1 MAEDKHIVFS
11 YGRMNPPT
19 AGHSKV
25 VDKVKSHADKIG
37 ANHAVI
43 VSHSQK
49 PKTDPLHHEH
59 KKEYLRHIH
68 PDVNF
73 EHSTKDHPH
82 FLAQL
87 KKFHQEGHTHAT
99 MVVGSDRV
107 KQFKA
112 LAHKYNGKEYNYK
125 KIHILSA
132 GQRDPDAEGVAGISG
147 TKMRNHASGNDF
159 KSFKAGLHPNHSDE
173 HAKKLFKATRQGMN
187 LQKEETGMKD
197 FATFL
202 AEEEMKPHKMYK
214 GDKVVVAKNKA
225 DHDKL
230 NKQGYTHDNPKTKK
244 IEEASA
250 DEVLKKRYASYSPD
264 DNPQATRKLK
274 SSEHDQPKGARVYKM
289 HPGAKLTDRGYS
301 KKGKMAALKKQHARR
316 PKQYGIT
323 EDMEGMSQKSG
334 DKRAT
339 DKGAGMTAQGVAKY
353 NRRTGGNLKTAV
365 TTPPS
370 KLKKGSKAAGR
381 RKSFCARS
389 RGWTGERGK
398 AARRRW
404 NC

>member
-25 VDKVKSHADKIG
+25 VDKVKSHADAIG

-43 VSHSQK
+43 VSHSQNK
-49 PKTDPLHHEH
+49 KDNPLHHEH
-59 KKEYLRHIH
+59 KKEFLKHVH

-73 EHSTKDHPH
+73 EHSTKEHPH

-132 GQRDPDAEGVAGISG
+132 GQRDPDAEGVSGISG
-147 TKMRNHASGNDF
+147 TKMRNHASGNDY

-187 LQKEETGMKD
+187 LQKEERGMKD

-202 AEEEMKPHKMYK
+202 
-214 GDKVVVAKNKA
+214 
-225 DHDKL
+225 
-230 NKQGYTHDNPKTKK
+230 
-244 IEEASA
+244 
-250 DEVLKKRYASYSPD
+250 
-264 DNPQATRKLK
+264 
-274 SSEHDQPKGARVYKM
+274 
-289 HPGAKLTDRGYS
+289 
-301 KKGKMAALKKQHARR
+301 
-316 PKQYGIT
+316 T

-334 DKRAT
+334 DKRST
-339 DKGAGMTAQGVAKY
+339 DSGAGMTAQGVAKY

-370 KLKKGSKAAGR
+370 KLKAGSKAAGR

-389 RGWTGERGK
+389 KGWTGERGK

>member
-37 ANHAVI
+37 ANHAVV
-43 VSHSQK
+43 VSHSQNN
-49 PKTDPLHHEH
+49 KTDPLHHEH

-87 KKFHQEGHTHAT
+87 KKFNQEGHSHAT

-147 TKMRNHASGNDF
+147 TKMRNHASGNDY
-159 KSFKAGLHPNHSDE
+159 KSFKAGLHANHSDE

-187 LQKEETGMKD
+187 LQKEEVGMKD
-197 FATFL
+197 FKTFL
-202 AEEEMKPHKMYK
+202 AEDMSGMTIGGGHKR
-214 GDKVVVAKNKA
+214 
-225 DHDKL
+225 
-230 NKQGYTHDNPKTKK
+230 
-244 IEEASA
+244 S
-250 DEVLKKRYASYSPD
+250 
-264 DNPQATRKLK
+264 
-274 SSEHDQPKGARVYKM
+274 
-289 HPGAKLTDRGYS
+289 
-301 KKGKMAALKKQHARR
+301 
-316 PKQYGIT
+316 T
-323 EDMEGMSQKSG
+323 ES
-334 DKRAT
+334 
-339 DKGAGMTAQGVAKY
+339 GAGLTAKGVAKY
-353 NRRTGGNLKTAV
+353 RRQNPGSKLKTAV

-370 KLKKGSKAAGR
+370 KLKKGSKAAKR

>member
-25 VDKVKSHADKIG
+25 VDKVKSHADAIG

-43 VSHSQK
+43 VSHSQNN
-49 PKTDPLHHEH
+49 KTDPLHHEH
-59 KKEYLRHIH
+59 KKEYLKHVH

-73 EHSTKDHPH
+73 EHSTKEHPH

-87 KKFHQEGHTHAT
+87 KKFNQEGHSHAT

-125 KIHILSA
+125 KINILSA
-132 GQRDPDAEGVAGISG
+132 GHRDPDAEGVAGISG
-147 TKMRNHASGNDF
+147 TKMRNHASGNDYN
-159 KSFKAGLHPNHSDE
+159 SFKAGLHPNHSDE

-187 LQKEETGMKD
+187 LQKEEVGMKD
-197 FATFL
+197 FKTFL
-202 AEEEMKPHKMYK
+202 AEDMSGMTIKGGHKR
-214 GDKVVVAKNKA
+214 
-225 DHDKL
+225 
-230 NKQGYTHDNPKTKK
+230 
-244 IEEASA
+244 S
-250 DEVLKKRYASYSPD
+250 
-264 DNPQATRKLK
+264 
-274 SSEHDQPKGARVYKM
+274 
-289 HPGAKLTDRGYS
+289 
-301 KKGKMAALKKQHARR
+301 
-316 PKQYGIT
+316 T
-323 EDMEGMSQKSG
+323 ES
-334 DKRAT
+334 
-339 DKGAGMTAQGVAKY
+339 GAGLTAKGVAKY
-353 NRRTGGNLKTAV
+353 RRQNPGSKLKTAV

-370 KLKKGSKAAGR
+370 KLKPGSKAAKR

>member
-73 EHSTKDHPH
+73 EHSTKEHPH

-112 LAHKYNGKEYNYK
+112 LANKYNGKEYNYK

-147 TKMRNHASGNDF
+147 TKMRAHASGNDF
-159 KSFKAGLHPNHSDE
+159 NSFKAGLHPNHSDE
-173 HAKKLFKATRQGMN
+173 HAKKLYKATRQGMN
-187 LQKEETGMKD
+187 LQKEEVGMID
-197 FATFL
+197 FQTFL
-202 AEEEMKPHKMYK
+202 K
-214 GDKVVVAKNKA
+214 
-225 DHDKL
+225 
-230 NKQGYTHDNPKTKK
+230 
-244 IEEASA
+244 
-250 DEVLKKRYASYSPD
+250 
-264 DNPQATRKLK
+264 
-274 SSEHDQPKGARVYKM
+274 
-289 HPGAKLTDRGYS
+289 
-301 KKGKMAALKKQHARR
+301 
-316 PKQYGIT
+316 

-334 DKRAT
+334 DKRST
-339 DKGAGMTAQGVAKY
+339 ESGAGMTAQGVAKY

-370 KLKKGSKAAGR
+370 KLKKGSKAANR

>member
-37 ANHAVI
+37 ANHAVV
-43 VSHSQK
+43 VSHSQNN
-49 PKTDPLHHEH
+49 KTDPLHHEH
-59 KKEYLRHIH
+59 KKEYLRHVH

-87 KKFHQEGHTHAT
+87 KKFNQEGHTHAT

-147 TKMRNHASGNDF
+147 TKMRAHASGNDF

-173 HAKKLFKATRQGMN
+173 HAKKLYKATRQGMN
-187 LQKEETGMKD
+187 LQKEEVGMID
-197 FATFL
+197 FQKFL
-202 AEEEMKPHKMYK
+202 
-214 GDKVVVAKNKA
+214 
-225 DHDKL
+225 L
-230 NKQGYTHDNPKTKK
+230 Q
-244 IEEASA
+244 
-250 DEVLKKRYASYSPD
+250 
-264 DNPQATRKLK
+264 
-274 SSEHDQPKGARVYKM
+274 
-289 HPGAKLTDRGYS
+289 
-301 KKGKMAALKKQHARR
+301 
-316 PKQYGIT
+316 
-323 EDMEGMSQKSG
+323 EDMKGMSQKSG
-334 DKRAT
+334 DKRST
-339 DKGAGMTAQGVAKY
+339 ESGAGMTAQGVAKY

-370 KLKKGSKAAGR
+370 KLKKGSKAAKR

>member
-37 ANHAVI
+37 ANHSVI
-43 VSHSQK
+43 VSHSQNN
-49 PKTDPLHHEH
+49 KTDPLHHEH
-59 KKEYLRHIH
+59 KKEYLKHIH

-73 EHSTKDHPH
+73 EHSTKEHPH

-112 LAHKYNGKEYNYK
+112 LANKYNGKEYNYK

-147 TKMRNHASGNDF
+147 TKMRAHASGNDF
-159 KSFKAGLHPNHSDE
+159 KSFKSGLHPNHSDE
-173 HAKKLFKATRQGMN
+173 HAKKLYKATRQGMN
-187 LQKEETGMKD
+187 LQKEERGMID
-197 FATFL
+197 FRTFL
-202 AEEEMKPHKMYK
+202 K
-214 GDKVVVAKNKA
+214 
-225 DHDKL
+225 
-230 NKQGYTHDNPKTKK
+230 
-244 IEEASA
+244 
-250 DEVLKKRYASYSPD
+250 
-264 DNPQATRKLK
+264 
-274 SSEHDQPKGARVYKM
+274 
-289 HPGAKLTDRGYS
+289 
-301 KKGKMAALKKQHARR
+301 
-316 PKQYGIT
+316 

-334 DKRAT
+334 DKRST
-339 DKGAGMTAQGVAKY
+339 ESGAGMTAQGVAKY

-370 KLKKGSKAAGR
+370 KLKKGSKAANR

>member
-25 VDKVKSHADKIG
+25 VDKVKSHADSIG

-43 VSHSQK
+43 VSHSQNN
-49 PKTDPLHHEH
+49 KTDPLHHEH
-59 KKEYLRHIH
+59 KKEYLKHVH

-73 EHSTKDHPH
+73 EHSTKEHPH

-112 LAHKYNGKEYNYK
+112 LANKYNGPKGDYNYK

-147 TKMRNHASGNDF
+147 TKMRNHASGNDY
-159 KSFKAGLHPNHSDE
+159 KSFKAGLHANHSDE

-202 AEEEMKPHKMYK
+202 K
-214 GDKVVVAKNKA
+214 
-225 DHDKL
+225 
-230 NKQGYTHDNPKTKK
+230 
-244 IEEASA
+244 
-250 DEVLKKRYASYSPD
+250 
-264 DNPQATRKLK
+264 
-274 SSEHDQPKGARVYKM
+274 
-289 HPGAKLTDRGYS
+289 
-301 KKGKMAALKKQHARR
+301 
-316 PKQYGIT
+316 

-334 DKRAT
+334 DKRST
-339 DKGAGMTAQGVAKY
+339 DSGAGMTAQGVAKY

-389 RGWTGERGK
+389 KGWTGERGK

>member
-25 VDKVKSHADKIG
+25 VDKVKSHADSIG

-43 VSHSQK
+43 VSHSQNN
-49 PKTDPLHHEH
+49 KTDPLHHEH
-59 KKEYLRHIH
+59 KKEYLRHVH

-73 EHSTKDHPH
+73 EHSTKEHPH

-112 LAHKYNGKEYNYK
+112 LANKYNGPKGDYNYK

-147 TKMRNHASGNDF
+147 TKMRAHASGNDY

-173 HAKKLFKATRQGMN
+173 HAKKLYKATRQGMN
-187 LQKEETGMKD
+187 LQKEERGMLD
-197 FATFL
+197 FQTFL
-202 AEEEMKPHKMYK
+202 K
-214 GDKVVVAKNKA
+214 
-225 DHDKL
+225 
-230 NKQGYTHDNPKTKK
+230 
-244 IEEASA
+244 
-250 DEVLKKRYASYSPD
+250 
-264 DNPQATRKLK
+264 
-274 SSEHDQPKGARVYKM
+274 
-289 HPGAKLTDRGYS
+289 
-301 KKGKMAALKKQHARR
+301 
-316 PKQYGIT
+316 

-334 DKRAT
+334 DKRST
-339 DKGAGMTAQGVAKY
+339 ESGAGMTAKGVAKY

-370 KLKKGSKAAGR
+370 KLKKGSKAANR

>member
-25 VDKVKSHADKIG
+25 VDKVKSHADKLG

-43 VSHSQK
+43 VSHSQNN
-49 PKTDPLHHEH
+49 KTDPLHHEH
-59 KKEYLRHIH
+59 KKEYLKHIH

-112 LAHKYNGKEYNYK
+112 LANKYNGPKGDYNYK

-147 TKMRNHASGNDF
+147 TKMRAHASGNDF
-159 KSFKAGLHPNHSDE
+159 KSFKSGLHPNHSDE
-173 HAKKLFKATRQGMN
+173 HAKKLYKATRQGMN
-187 LQKEETGMKD
+187 LQKEEVGMLD
-197 FATFL
+197 FQKFL
-202 AEEEMKPHKMYK
+202 
-214 GDKVVVAKNKA
+214 
-225 DHDKL
+225 
-230 NKQGYTHDNPKTKK
+230 
-244 IEEASA
+244 
-250 DEVLKKRYASYSPD
+250 LK
-264 DNPQATRKLK
+264 
-274 SSEHDQPKGARVYKM
+274 
-289 HPGAKLTDRGYS
+289 
-301 KKGKMAALKKQHARR
+301 
-316 PKQYGIT
+316 

-334 DKRAT
+334 DKRST
-339 DKGAGMTAQGVAKY
+339 ESGAGMTAQGVAKY

-370 KLKKGSKAAGR
+370 KLKKGSKAANR

>member
-25 VDKVKSHADKIG
+25 VDKVHSHAQKIG

-43 VSHSQK
+43 VSHSQNN
-49 PKTDPLHHEH
+49 KTDPLHHEH
-59 KKEYLRHIH
+59 KKEYLKHIH
-68 PDVNF
+68 PEVNF
-73 EHSTKDHPH
+73 EHSTKEHPH

-112 LAHKYNGKEYNYK
+112 LANKYNGPKGDYNYK

-147 TKMRNHASGNDF
+147 TKMRAHASGNDF
-159 KSFKAGLHPNHSDE
+159 KSFKSGLHPNHSDD
-173 HAKKLFKATRQGMN
+173 HAKKLYKATRQGMN
-187 LQKEETGMKD
+187 LQKEEVGMLD
-197 FATFL
+197 FHKFL
-202 AEEEMKPHKMYK
+202 
-214 GDKVVVAKNKA
+214 
-225 DHDKL
+225 
-230 NKQGYTHDNPKTKK
+230 
-244 IEEASA
+244 
-250 DEVLKKRYASYSPD
+250 LK
-264 DNPQATRKLK
+264 
-274 SSEHDQPKGARVYKM
+274 
-289 HPGAKLTDRGYS
+289 
-301 KKGKMAALKKQHARR
+301 
-316 PKQYGIT
+316 

-334 DKRAT
+334 DKRST
-339 DKGAGMTAQGVAKY
+339 DSGAGMTAQGVAKY

-389 RGWTGERGK
+389 KGWTGERGK

>member
-25 VDKVKSHADKIG
+25 VDKVHSHAQKIG

-43 VSHSQK
+43 VSHSQNN
-49 PKTDPLHHEH
+49 KTDPLHHEH

-68 PDVNF
+68 PEVNF
-73 EHSTKDHPH
+73 EHSTKEHPH

-112 LAHKYNGKEYNYK
+112 LANKYNGKEYNYK
-125 KIHILSA
+125 KINILSA
-132 GQRDPDAEGVAGISG
+132 GHRDPDAEGVAGISG
-147 TKMRNHASGNDF
+147 TKMRNHASGNDYN
-159 KSFKAGLHPNHSDE
+159 SFKAGLHPNHSDE

-187 LQKEETGMKD
+187 LQKEEVGMKD
-197 FATFL
+197 FKTFL
-202 AEEEMKPHKMYK
+202 AEDMSGMTIKGGHKR
-214 GDKVVVAKNKA
+214 
-225 DHDKL
+225 
-230 NKQGYTHDNPKTKK
+230 
-244 IEEASA
+244 S
-250 DEVLKKRYASYSPD
+250 
-264 DNPQATRKLK
+264 
-274 SSEHDQPKGARVYKM
+274 
-289 HPGAKLTDRGYS
+289 
-301 KKGKMAALKKQHARR
+301 
-316 PKQYGIT
+316 T
-323 EDMEGMSQKSG
+323 ES
-334 DKRAT
+334 
-339 DKGAGMTAQGVAKY
+339 GAGLTAKGVAKY
-353 NRRTGGNLKTAV
+353 RRQNPGSKLKTAV

-370 KLKKGSKAAGR
+370 KLKPGSKAANR

>member
-1 MAEDKHIVFS
+1 MADEQEKHIVFS

-25 VDKVKSHADKIG
+25 VDKVKSHAEKIG

-43 VSHSQK
+43 VCHSQNSK
-49 PKTDPLHHEH
+49 PDPLHHEH

-73 EHSTKDHPH
+73 EHSTKEHPH

-87 KKFHQEGHTHAT
+87 KKFNQEGHSHAT

-107 KQFKA
+107 KQFKS

-125 KIHILSA
+125 KINILSA
-132 GQRDPDAEGVAGISG
+132 GHRDPDAEGVAGISG
-147 TKMRNHASGNDF
+147 TKMRNHASGNDY
-159 KSFKAGLHPNHSDE
+159 KSFKAGLHANHSDE
-173 HAKKLFKATRQGMN
+173 HARKLFKATRQGMN
-187 LQKEETGMKD
+187 LQKEEVGMKD
-197 FATFL
+197 FKTFL
-202 AEEEMKPHKMYK
+202 AEDMSGMTVGGGHKRS
-214 GDKVVVAKNKA
+214 V
-225 DHDKL
+225 
-230 NKQGYTHDNPKTKK
+230 KQGDGLTKK
-244 IEEASA
+244 
-250 DEVLKKRYASYSPD
+250 
-264 DNPQATRKLK
+264 
-274 SSEHDQPKGARVYKM
+274 
-289 HPGAKLTDRGYS
+289 
-301 KKGKMAALKKQHARR
+301 
-316 PKQYGIT
+316 
-323 EDMEGMSQKSG
+323 
-334 DKRAT
+334 
-339 DKGAGMTAQGVAKY
+339 GVAKY
-353 NRRTGGNLKTAV
+353 RRQNPGSKLQTAV

-370 KLKKGSKAAGR
+370 KLKPGSKAANR

>member
-1 MAEDKHIVFS
+1 MNVALALVAKMAEDKHIVFS

-37 ANHAVI
+37 ANHSVV
-43 VSHSQK
+43 VSHSQNN
-49 PKTDPLHHEH
+49 KTDPLHHEH
-59 KKEYLRHIH
+59 KKEYLKHIH

-87 KKFHQEGHTHAT
+87 KKFNQEGHTHAT

-147 TKMRNHASGNDF
+147 TKMRAHASGNDY
-159 KSFKAGLHPNHSDE
+159 KSFKSGLHPNHSDE
-173 HAKKLFKATRQGMN
+173 HAKKLYKATRQGMN
-187 LQKEETGMKD
+187 LQKEERGMLD
-197 FATFL
+197 FQTFL
-202 AEEEMKPHKMYK
+202 K
-214 GDKVVVAKNKA
+214 
-225 DHDKL
+225 
-230 NKQGYTHDNPKTKK
+230 
-244 IEEASA
+244 
-250 DEVLKKRYASYSPD
+250 
-264 DNPQATRKLK
+264 
-274 SSEHDQPKGARVYKM
+274 
-289 HPGAKLTDRGYS
+289 
-301 KKGKMAALKKQHARR
+301 
-316 PKQYGIT
+316 

>member
-37 ANHAVI
+37 ANHGVV
-43 VSHSQK
+43 VSHSQNN
-49 PKTDPLHHEH
+49 KTDPLHHEH

-87 KKFHQEGHTHAT
+87 KKFNHEGHTHAT

-107 KQFKA
+107 KQFKS

-125 KIHILSA
+125 KIHVLSA

-147 TKMRNHASGNDF
+147 TKMRAHASGNDF
-159 KSFKAGLHPNHSDE
+159 NSFKAGLHPNHSDE
-173 HAKKLFKATRQGMN
+173 HAKKLYKATRQGMN
-187 LQKEETGMKD
+187 LQKEEVGMLD
-197 FATFL
+197 FQKFL
-202 AEEEMKPHKMYK
+202 
-214 GDKVVVAKNKA
+214 
-225 DHDKL
+225 
-230 NKQGYTHDNPKTKK
+230 
-244 IEEASA
+244 
-250 DEVLKKRYASYSPD
+250 LK
-264 DNPQATRKLK
+264 
-274 SSEHDQPKGARVYKM
+274 
-289 HPGAKLTDRGYS
+289 
-301 KKGKMAALKKQHARR
+301 
-316 PKQYGIT
+316 

-334 DKRAT
+334 DKRST
-339 DKGAGMTAQGVAKY
+339 ESGAGMTAQGVAKY

-370 KLKKGSKAAGR
+370 KLKKGSKAANR

>member
-25 VDKVKSHADKIG
+25 VDKVHSHAQKIG

-43 VSHSQK
+43 VSHSQNN
-49 PKTDPLHHEH
+49 KTDPLHHEH

-68 PDVNF
+68 PEVNF
-73 EHSTKDHPH
+73 EHSTKEHPH

-112 LAHKYNGKEYNYK
+112 LANKYNGKEYNYK

-147 TKMRNHASGNDF
+147 TKMRAHASGNDF
-159 KSFKAGLHPNHSDE
+159 NSFKAGLHPNHSDE
-173 HAKKLFKATRQGMN
+173 HAKKLYKATRQGMN
-187 LQKEETGMKD
+187 LQKEEVGMLD
-197 FATFL
+197 FQTFL
-202 AEEEMKPHKMYK
+202 K
-214 GDKVVVAKNKA
+214 
-225 DHDKL
+225 
-230 NKQGYTHDNPKTKK
+230 
-244 IEEASA
+244 
-250 DEVLKKRYASYSPD
+250 
-264 DNPQATRKLK
+264 
-274 SSEHDQPKGARVYKM
+274 
-289 HPGAKLTDRGYS
+289 
-301 KKGKMAALKKQHARR
+301 
-316 PKQYGIT
+316 

-334 DKRAT
+334 DKRST
-339 DKGAGMTAQGVAKY
+339 ESGAGMTAQGVAKY

-370 KLKKGSKAAGR
+370 KLKKGSKAANR

-389 RGWTGERGK
+389 KGWTGERGK

>member
-25 VDKVKSHADKIG
+25 VDKVKSHAEKIG

-43 VSHSQK
+43 VSHSQNN
-49 PKTDPLHHEH
+49 KTDPLHHEH

-73 EHSTKDHPH
+73 EHSTKEHPH

-112 LAHKYNGKEYNYK
+112 LANKYNGPKGDYNYK

-147 TKMRNHASGNDF
+147 TKMRNHASGNDY
-159 KSFKAGLHPNHSDE
+159 KSFKAGLHANHSDE

-202 AEEEMKPHKMYK
+202 AEGKKKGLDGKACWDGYK
-214 GDKVVVAKNKA
+214 
-225 DHDKL
+225 L
-230 NKQGYTHDNPKTKK
+230 QGTKK
-244 IEEASA
+244 KGNKT
-250 DEVLKKRYASYSPD
+250 V
-264 DNPQATRKLK
+264 DNCVPVK
-274 SSEHDQPKGARVYKM
+274 
-289 HPGAKLTDRGYS
+289 
-301 KKGKMAALKKQHARR
+301 
-316 PKQYGIT
+316 

-334 DKRAT
+334 DKRST
-339 DKGAGMTAQGVAKY
+339 ESGAGMTAQGVAKY

-389 RGWTGERGK
+389 KGWTGERGK

>member
-1 MAEDKHIVFS
+1 MEEKDKHIVFS

-59 KKEYLRHIH
+59 KKEYLRHVH

-73 EHSTKDHPH
+73 EHSTKEHPH

-112 LAHKYNGKEYNYK
+112 LANKYNGKEYNYK

-147 TKMRNHASGNDF
+147 TKMRNHASGNDY

-187 LQKEETGMKD
+187 LQKEERGMKD

-202 AEEEMKPHKMYK
+202 
-214 GDKVVVAKNKA
+214 
-225 DHDKL
+225 
-230 NKQGYTHDNPKTKK
+230 
-244 IEEASA
+244 
-250 DEVLKKRYASYSPD
+250 
-264 DNPQATRKLK
+264 
-274 SSEHDQPKGARVYKM
+274 
-289 HPGAKLTDRGYS
+289 
-301 KKGKMAALKKQHARR
+301 
-316 PKQYGIT
+316 T

-339 DKGAGMTAQGVAKY
+339 DKGAGMTAKGVAKY

-370 KLKKGSKAAGR
+370 KLKAGSKAAGR

>member
-1 MAEDKHIVFS
+1 MEEKDKHIVFS

-59 KKEYLRHIH
+59 KKEYLRHVH

-73 EHSTKDHPH
+73 EHSTKEHPH

-112 LAHKYNGKEYNYK
+112 LANKYNGPKGDYNYK

-147 TKMRNHASGNDF
+147 TKMRNHASGNDY

-187 LQKEETGMKD
+187 LQKEERGMKD

-202 AEEEMKPHKMYK
+202 
-214 GDKVVVAKNKA
+214 
-225 DHDKL
+225 
-230 NKQGYTHDNPKTKK
+230 
-244 IEEASA
+244 
-250 DEVLKKRYASYSPD
+250 
-264 DNPQATRKLK
+264 
-274 SSEHDQPKGARVYKM
+274 
-289 HPGAKLTDRGYS
+289 
-301 KKGKMAALKKQHARR
+301 
-316 PKQYGIT
+316 T

-339 DKGAGMTAQGVAKY
+339 DKGAGMTAKGVAKY

-370 KLKKGSKAAGR
+370 KLKAGSKAAGR

>member
-1 MAEDKHIVFS
+1 MADEQEKHIVFS

-25 VDKVKSHADKIG
+25 VDKVHSHAQKIG

-43 VSHSQK
+43 VSHSQNN
-49 PKTDPLHHEH
+49 KTDPLHHEH

-68 PDVNF
+68 PEVNF
-73 EHSTKDHPH
+73 EHSTKEHPH

-87 KKFHQEGHTHAT
+87 KKFNQEGHTHAT

-112 LAHKYNGKEYNYK
+112 LANKYNGKEYNYK

-147 TKMRNHASGNDF
+147 TKMRAHASGNDY
-159 KSFKAGLHPNHSDE
+159 KSFKSGLHPNHSDE
-173 HAKKLFKATRQGMN
+173 HAKKLYKATRQGMN
-187 LQKEETGMKD
+187 LQKEEIGMLD
-197 FATFL
+197 FHKFL
-202 AEEEMKPHKMYK
+202 
-214 GDKVVVAKNKA
+214 
-225 DHDKL
+225 L
-230 NKQGYTHDNPKTKK
+230 Q
-244 IEEASA
+244 
-250 DEVLKKRYASYSPD
+250 
-264 DNPQATRKLK
+264 
-274 SSEHDQPKGARVYKM
+274 
-289 HPGAKLTDRGYS
+289 
-301 KKGKMAALKKQHARR
+301 
-316 PKQYGIT
+316 
-323 EDMEGMSQKSG
+323 EDMSGMSQKSG
-334 DKRAT
+334 DKRST
-339 DKGAGMTAQGVAKY
+339 DSGAGMTAKGVAKY

-370 KLKKGSKAAGR
+370 KLKKGSKAANR

>member
-1 MAEDKHIVFS
+1 MADEQEKHIVFS

-43 VSHSQK
+43 VSHSQNS
-49 PKTDPLHHEH
+49 KTDPLHHEH

-73 EHSTKDHPH
+73 EHSTKEHPH

-87 KKFHQEGHTHAT
+87 KKFNQEGHSHAT

-125 KIHILSA
+125 KINILSA
-132 GQRDPDAEGVAGISG
+132 GHRDPDAEGVAGISG
-147 TKMRNHASGNDF
+147 TKMRNHASGNDYS
-159 KSFKAGLHPNHSDE
+159 SFKAGLHPNHSDE

-187 LQKEETGMKD
+187 LQKEEVGMKD
-197 FATFL
+197 FKTFL
-202 AEEEMKPHKMYK
+202 AEDMSGMTIKGGHKR
-214 GDKVVVAKNKA
+214 
-225 DHDKL
+225 
-230 NKQGYTHDNPKTKK
+230 
-244 IEEASA
+244 S
-250 DEVLKKRYASYSPD
+250 
-264 DNPQATRKLK
+264 
-274 SSEHDQPKGARVYKM
+274 
-289 HPGAKLTDRGYS
+289 
-301 KKGKMAALKKQHARR
+301 
-316 PKQYGIT
+316 T
-323 EDMEGMSQKSG
+323 ES
-334 DKRAT
+334 
-339 DKGAGMTAQGVAKY
+339 GAGLTAKGVAKY
-353 NRRTGGNLKTAV
+353 RRQNPGSKLKTAV

-370 KLKKGSKAAGR
+370 KLKPGSKAAKR

>member
-1 MAEDKHIVFS
+1 MADEQEKHIVFS

-25 VDKVKSHADKIG
+25 VDKVKSHAEKIG
-37 ANHAVI
+37 ANHSVI
-43 VSHSQK
+43 VSHSQNS
-49 PKTDPLHHEH
+49 KTDPLHHEH

-73 EHSTKDHPH
+73 EHSTKEHPH

-87 KKFHQEGHTHAT
+87 KKFNQEGHSHAT

-147 TKMRNHASGNDF
+147 TKMRNHASGNDY
-159 KSFKAGLHPNHSDE
+159 KSFKAGLHANHSDE

-187 LQKEETGMKD
+187 LQKEEVGMKD
-197 FATFL
+197 FKTFL
-202 AEEEMKPHKMYK
+202 AEDMSGMTIGGGHKR
-214 GDKVVVAKNKA
+214 
-225 DHDKL
+225 
-230 NKQGYTHDNPKTKK
+230 
-244 IEEASA
+244 S
-250 DEVLKKRYASYSPD
+250 
-264 DNPQATRKLK
+264 
-274 SSEHDQPKGARVYKM
+274 
-289 HPGAKLTDRGYS
+289 
-301 KKGKMAALKKQHARR
+301 
-316 PKQYGIT
+316 T
-323 EDMEGMSQKSG
+323 ES
-334 DKRAT
+334 
-339 DKGAGMTAQGVAKY
+339 GAGLTAKGVAKY
-353 NRRTGGNLKTAV
+353 RRQNPGSKLKTAV

-370 KLKKGSKAAGR
+370 KLKKGSKAAKR

>member
-1 MAEDKHIVFS
+1 MADEQEKHIVFS

-25 VDKVKSHADKIG
+25 VDKVKSHAEKIG
-37 ANHAVI
+37 ANHSVV
-43 VSHSQK
+43 VSHSQNT
-49 PKTDPLHHEH
+49 KTDPLHHEH

-73 EHSTKDHPH
+73 EHSTKEHPH

-87 KKFHQEGHTHAT
+87 KKFNQEGHSHAT

-147 TKMRNHASGNDF
+147 TKMRNHASGNDY
-159 KSFKAGLHPNHSDE
+159 KSFKAGLHANHSDE

-187 LQKEETGMKD
+187 LQKEEVGMKD
-197 FATFL
+197 FKTFL
-202 AEEEMKPHKMYK
+202 AEDMSGMTIGGGHKR
-214 GDKVVVAKNKA
+214 
-225 DHDKL
+225 
-230 NKQGYTHDNPKTKK
+230 
-244 IEEASA
+244 S
-250 DEVLKKRYASYSPD
+250 
-264 DNPQATRKLK
+264 
-274 SSEHDQPKGARVYKM
+274 
-289 HPGAKLTDRGYS
+289 
-301 KKGKMAALKKQHARR
+301 
-316 PKQYGIT
+316 T
-323 EDMEGMSQKSG
+323 ES
-334 DKRAT
+334 
-339 DKGAGMTAQGVAKY
+339 GAGLTAKGVAKY
-353 NRRTGGNLKTAV
+353 RRQNPGSKLKTAV

-370 KLKKGSKAAGR
+370 KLKKGSKAANR

>member
-25 VDKVKSHADKIG
+25 VDKVKSHADAIG

-43 VSHSQK
+43 VSHSQNN
-49 PKTDPLHHEH
+49 KTDPLHHEH
-59 KKEYLRHIH
+59 KKEYLKHVH

-73 EHSTKDHPH
+73 EHSTKEHPH

-87 KKFHQEGHTHAT
+87 KKFNQEGHSHAT

-125 KIHILSA
+125 KINILSA
-132 GQRDPDAEGVAGISG
+132 GHRDPDAEGVAGISG
-147 TKMRNHASGNDF
+147 TKMRNHASGNDYN
-159 KSFKAGLHPNHSDE
+159 SFKAGLHPNHSDE
-173 HAKKLFKATRQGMN
+173 HAKKLYKATRQGMN
-187 LQKEETGMKD
+187 LQKEEVGMKD
-197 FATFL
+197 FKTFL
-202 AEEEMKPHKMYK
+202 AEDMSGMTIKGGHKR
-214 GDKVVVAKNKA
+214 
-225 DHDKL
+225 
-230 NKQGYTHDNPKTKK
+230 
-244 IEEASA
+244 S
-250 DEVLKKRYASYSPD
+250 
-264 DNPQATRKLK
+264 
-274 SSEHDQPKGARVYKM
+274 
-289 HPGAKLTDRGYS
+289 
-301 KKGKMAALKKQHARR
+301 
-316 PKQYGIT
+316 T
-323 EDMEGMSQKSG
+323 ES
-334 DKRAT
+334 
-339 DKGAGMTAQGVAKY
+339 GAGLTAKGVAKY
-353 NRRTGGNLKTAV
+353 RRQNPGSKLKTAV

-370 KLKKGSKAAGR
+370 KLKPGSKAAKR

>member
-25 VDKVKSHADKIG
+25 VDKVKSHADAIG

-43 VSHSQK
+43 VSHSQNN
-49 PKTDPLHHEH
+49 KTDPLHHEH
-59 KKEYLRHIH
+59 KKEYLKHVH

-73 EHSTKDHPH
+73 EHSTKEHPH

-112 LAHKYNGKEYNYK
+112 LANKYNGPKGDYNYK

-147 TKMRNHASGNDF
+147 TKMRNHASGNDY
-159 KSFKAGLHPNHSDE
+159 KSFKAGLHANHSDE

-187 LQKEETGMKD
+187 LQKEERGMKD

-202 AEEEMKPHKMYK
+202 K
-214 GDKVVVAKNKA
+214 
-225 DHDKL
+225 
-230 NKQGYTHDNPKTKK
+230 
-244 IEEASA
+244 
-250 DEVLKKRYASYSPD
+250 
-264 DNPQATRKLK
+264 
-274 SSEHDQPKGARVYKM
+274 
-289 HPGAKLTDRGYS
+289 
-301 KKGKMAALKKQHARR
+301 
-316 PKQYGIT
+316 

-334 DKRAT
+334 DKRST
-339 DKGAGMTAQGVAKY
+339 DSGAGMTAQGVAKY

-389 RGWTGERGK
+389 KGWTGERGK

>member
-1 MAEDKHIVFS
+1 MNVALALVAKMAEDKHIVFS

-37 ANHAVI
+37 ANHSVI
-43 VSHSQK
+43 VSHSQNN
-49 PKTDPLHHEH
+49 KTDPLHHEH
-59 KKEYLRHIH
+59 KKEYLKHVH

-73 EHSTKDHPH
+73 EHSTKEHPH

-112 LAHKYNGKEYNYK
+112 LANKYNGKEYNYK

-147 TKMRNHASGNDF
+147 TKMRAHASGNDY
-159 KSFKAGLHPNHSDE
+159 KSFKSGLHPNHNDE

-187 LQKEETGMKD
+187 LQKEERGMID

-202 AEEEMKPHKMYK
+202 K
-214 GDKVVVAKNKA
+214 
-225 DHDKL
+225 
-230 NKQGYTHDNPKTKK
+230 
-244 IEEASA
+244 
-250 DEVLKKRYASYSPD
+250 
-264 DNPQATRKLK
+264 
-274 SSEHDQPKGARVYKM
+274 
-289 HPGAKLTDRGYS
+289 
-301 KKGKMAALKKQHARR
+301 
-316 PKQYGIT
+316 

-334 DKRAT
+334 DKRST
-339 DKGAGMTAQGVAKY
+339 ESGAGMTAQGVAKY

-389 RGWTGERGK
+389 KGWTGERGK

>member
-37 ANHAVI
+37 ANHAVV
-43 VSHSQK
+43 VSHSQNN
-49 PKTDPLHHEH
+49 KTDPLHHEH

-87 KKFHQEGHTHAT
+87 KKFNHEGHTHAT

-107 KQFKA
+107 KQFKS

-125 KIHILSA
+125 KIHVLSA

-147 TKMRNHASGNDF
+147 TKMRAHASGNDF
-159 KSFKAGLHPNHSDE
+159 KSFKSGLHPNHSDE
-173 HAKKLFKATRQGMN
+173 HAKKLYKATRQGMN
-187 LQKEETGMKD
+187 LQKEEVGMLD
-197 FATFL
+197 FQKFL
-202 AEEEMKPHKMYK
+202 
-214 GDKVVVAKNKA
+214 
-225 DHDKL
+225 
-230 NKQGYTHDNPKTKK
+230 
-244 IEEASA
+244 
-250 DEVLKKRYASYSPD
+250 LK
-264 DNPQATRKLK
+264 
-274 SSEHDQPKGARVYKM
+274 
-289 HPGAKLTDRGYS
+289 
-301 KKGKMAALKKQHARR
+301 
-316 PKQYGIT
+316 

-334 DKRAT
+334 DKRST
-339 DKGAGMTAQGVAKY
+339 ESGAGMTAQGVAKY

-370 KLKKGSKAAGR
+370 KLKKGSKAANR

-389 RGWTGERGK
+389 KGWTGERGK

>member
-25 VDKVKSHADKIG
+25 VDKVKSHADKLG
-37 ANHAVI
+37 ANHAVV
-43 VSHSQK
+43 VSHSQNN
-49 PKTDPLHHEH
+49 KTDPLHHEH

-68 PDVNF
+68 PEVNF
-73 EHSTKDHPH
+73 EHSTKEHPH

-112 LAHKYNGKEYNYK
+112 LANKYNGKEYNYK
-125 KIHILSA
+125 KIHIWSA

-147 TKMRNHASGNDF
+147 TKMRAHASGNDF
-159 KSFKAGLHPNHSDE
+159 KSFKSGLHPNHSDE
-173 HAKKLFKATRQGMN
+173 HAKKLYKATRQGMN
-187 LQKEETGMKD
+187 LQKEEVGMID
-197 FATFL
+197 FQTFL
-202 AEEEMKPHKMYK
+202 K
-214 GDKVVVAKNKA
+214 
-225 DHDKL
+225 
-230 NKQGYTHDNPKTKK
+230 
-244 IEEASA
+244 
-250 DEVLKKRYASYSPD
+250 
-264 DNPQATRKLK
+264 
-274 SSEHDQPKGARVYKM
+274 
-289 HPGAKLTDRGYS
+289 
-301 KKGKMAALKKQHARR
+301 
-316 PKQYGIT
+316 

-334 DKRAT
+334 DKRST
-339 DKGAGMTAQGVAKY
+339 ESGAGMTAKGVAKY

-370 KLKKGSKAAGR
+370 KLKKGSKAANR

>member
-25 VDKVKSHADKIG
+25 VDKVKSHADKLG
-37 ANHAVI
+37 ANHAVV
-43 VSHSQK
+43 VSHSQNN
-49 PKTDPLHHEH
+49 KTDPLHHEH

-87 KKFHQEGHTHAT
+87 KKFNQEGHTHAT

-173 HAKKLFKATRQGMN
+173 HAKKLYKATRQGMN
-187 LQKEETGMKD
+187 LQKEEVGMLD
-197 FATFL
+197 FQKFL
-202 AEEEMKPHKMYK
+202 
-214 GDKVVVAKNKA
+214 
-225 DHDKL
+225 L
-230 NKQGYTHDNPKTKK
+230 Q
-244 IEEASA
+244 
-250 DEVLKKRYASYSPD
+250 
-264 DNPQATRKLK
+264 
-274 SSEHDQPKGARVYKM
+274 
-289 HPGAKLTDRGYS
+289 
-301 KKGKMAALKKQHARR
+301 
-316 PKQYGIT
+316 
-323 EDMEGMSQKSG
+323 EDMKGMSQKSG
-334 DKRAT
+334 DKRST
-339 DKGAGMTAQGVAKY
+339 ESGAGMTAQGVAKY

-370 KLKKGSKAAGR
+370 KLKKGSKAANR

>member
-25 VDKVKSHADKIG
+25 VDKVKSHADKLG

-43 VSHSQK
+43 VSHSQNN
-49 PKTDPLHHEH
+49 KTDPLHHEH
-59 KKEYLRHIH
+59 KKEYLKHIH

-112 LAHKYNGKEYNYK
+112 LANKYNGPKGDYNYK

-173 HAKKLFKATRQGMN
+173 HAKKLFKAPRQGMN
-187 LQKEETGMKD
+187 LQKEERGMLD
-197 FATFL
+197 FQTFL
-202 AEEEMKPHKMYK
+202 TEGKKKGLDGKACWDGYK
-214 GDKVVVAKNKA
+214 
-225 DHDKL
+225 L
-230 NKQGYTHDNPKTKK
+230 QGTK
-244 IEEASA
+244 
-250 DEVLKKRYASYSPD
+250 
-264 DNPQATRKLK
+264 
-274 SSEHDQPKGARVYKM
+274 
-289 HPGAKLTDRGYS
+289 
-301 KKGKMAALKKQHARR
+301 KKGKRTVDNCVKVN
-316 PKQYGIT
+316 

-334 DKRAT
+334 DKRST
-339 DKGAGMTAQGVAKY
+339 ESGAGMTAQGVAKY

-370 KLKKGSKAAGR
+370 KLKKGSKAANR

-389 RGWTGERGK
+389 KGWTGERGK

>member
-1 MAEDKHIVFS
+1 MADEQEKHIVFS

-43 VSHSQK
+43 VSHSQNQ
-49 PKTDPLHHEH
+49 KTDPLHHEH
-59 KKEYLRHIH
+59 KKEYLKHIH

-73 EHSTKDHPH
+73 EHSTKEHPH

-87 KKFHQEGHTHAT
+87 KKFNQEGHSHAT

-125 KIHILSA
+125 KINILSA
-132 GQRDPDAEGVAGISG
+132 GHRDPDAEGVAGISG
-147 TKMRNHASGNDF
+147 TKMRNHASGNDYN
-159 KSFKAGLHPNHSDE
+159 SFKAGLHPNHSDE

-187 LQKEETGMKD
+187 LQKEEIGMKD
-197 FATFL
+197 FKTFL
-202 AEEEMKPHKMYK
+202 AEDMSGMTIGGGHKR
-214 GDKVVVAKNKA
+214 
-225 DHDKL
+225 
-230 NKQGYTHDNPKTKK
+230 
-244 IEEASA
+244 S
-250 DEVLKKRYASYSPD
+250 
-264 DNPQATRKLK
+264 
-274 SSEHDQPKGARVYKM
+274 
-289 HPGAKLTDRGYS
+289 
-301 KKGKMAALKKQHARR
+301 
-316 PKQYGIT
+316 T
-323 EDMEGMSQKSG
+323 ES
-334 DKRAT
+334 
-339 DKGAGMTAQGVAKY
+339 GAGLTAKGVAKY
-353 NRRTGGNLKTAV
+353 RRQNPGSKLKTAV

-370 KLKKGSKAAGR
+370 KLKKGSKAAKR

>member
-37 ANHAVI
+37 ANHSVI
-43 VSHSQK
+43 VSHSQNN
-49 PKTDPLHHEH
+49 KTDPLHHEH
-59 KKEYLRHIH
+59 KKEYLKHIH

-73 EHSTKDHPH
+73 EHSTKEHPH

-112 LAHKYNGKEYNYK
+112 LANKYNGKEYNYK

-147 TKMRNHASGNDF
+147 TKMRAHASGNDF
-159 KSFKAGLHPNHSDE
+159 NSFKAGLHPNHSDE
-173 HAKKLFKATRQGMN
+173 HAKKLYKATRQGMN
-187 LQKEETGMKD
+187 LQKEEVGMID
-197 FATFL
+197 FQTFL
-202 AEEEMKPHKMYK
+202 K
-214 GDKVVVAKNKA
+214 
-225 DHDKL
+225 
-230 NKQGYTHDNPKTKK
+230 
-244 IEEASA
+244 
-250 DEVLKKRYASYSPD
+250 
-264 DNPQATRKLK
+264 
-274 SSEHDQPKGARVYKM
+274 
-289 HPGAKLTDRGYS
+289 
-301 KKGKMAALKKQHARR
+301 
-316 PKQYGIT
+316 

-370 KLKKGSKAAGR
+370 KLKKGSKAANR

>member
-1 MAEDKHIVFS
+1 MADEQEKHIVFS

-37 ANHAVI
+37 ANHSVI
-43 VSHSQK
+43 VSHSQNN
-49 PKTDPLHHEH
+49 KTDPLHHEH

-73 EHSTKDHPH
+73 EHSTKEHPH

-87 KKFHQEGHTHAT
+87 KKFNQEGHSHAT

-107 KQFKA
+107 KDFKS

-125 KIHILSA
+125 KINILSA
-132 GQRDPDAEGVAGISG
+132 GHRDPDAEGVAGISG

-159 KSFKAGLHPNHSDE
+159 KSFKAGLHANHSDE
-173 HAKKLFKATRQGMN
+173 HARKLFKATRQGMN
-187 LQKEETGMKD
+187 LQKEEVGMKD
-197 FATFL
+197 FKTFL
-202 AEEEMKPHKMYK
+202 AEDMSGMTIGGGHKR
-214 GDKVVVAKNKA
+214 
-225 DHDKL
+225 
-230 NKQGYTHDNPKTKK
+230 
-244 IEEASA
+244 S
-250 DEVLKKRYASYSPD
+250 
-264 DNPQATRKLK
+264 
-274 SSEHDQPKGARVYKM
+274 
-289 HPGAKLTDRGYS
+289 
-301 KKGKMAALKKQHARR
+301 
-316 PKQYGIT
+316 T
-323 EDMEGMSQKSG
+323 ES
-334 DKRAT
+334 
-339 DKGAGMTAQGVAKY
+339 GAGLTAKGVAKY
-353 NRRTGGNLKTAV
+353 RRQNPGSKLKTAV

-370 KLKKGSKAAGR
+370 KLKKGSKAANR

>member
-1 MAEDKHIVFS
+1 MADEQEKHIVFS

-25 VDKVKSHADKIG
+25 IDKVKSHAEKIG

-43 VSHSQK
+43 VSHSQNQ
-49 PKTDPLHHEH
+49 KTDPLHHEH

-73 EHSTKDHPH
+73 EHSTKEHPH

-87 KKFHQEGHTHAT
+87 KKFNQEGHSHAT

-125 KIHILSA
+125 KINILSA
-132 GQRDPDAEGVAGISG
+132 GHRDPDAEGVAGISG
-147 TKMRNHASGNDF
+147 TKMRNHASGNDYN
-159 KSFKAGLHPNHSDE
+159 SFKAGLHPNHSDE

-187 LQKEETGMKD
+187 LQKEEVGMKD
-197 FATFL
+197 FKTFL
-202 AEEEMKPHKMYK
+202 AEDMSGMTIKGGHKR
-214 GDKVVVAKNKA
+214 
-225 DHDKL
+225 
-230 NKQGYTHDNPKTKK
+230 
-244 IEEASA
+244 S
-250 DEVLKKRYASYSPD
+250 
-264 DNPQATRKLK
+264 
-274 SSEHDQPKGARVYKM
+274 
-289 HPGAKLTDRGYS
+289 
-301 KKGKMAALKKQHARR
+301 
-316 PKQYGIT
+316 T
-323 EDMEGMSQKSG
+323 ES
-334 DKRAT
+334 
-339 DKGAGMTAQGVAKY
+339 GAGLTAKGVAKY
-353 NRRTGGNLKTAV
+353 RRQNPGSKLKTAV

-370 KLKKGSKAAGR
+370 KLKPGSKAANR

>member
-25 VDKVKSHADKIG
+25 VDKVHSHAQKIG

-43 VSHSQK
+43 VSHSQNN
-49 PKTDPLHHEH
+49 KTDPLHHEH
-59 KKEYLRHIH
+59 KKEYLKHIH
-68 PDVNF
+68 PEVNF
-73 EHSTKDHPH
+73 EHSTKEHPH

-112 LAHKYNGKEYNYK
+112 LANKYNGKEYNYK

-147 TKMRNHASGNDF
+147 TKMRAHASGNDY
-159 KSFKAGLHPNHSDE
+159 KSFKAGLHANHSDE
-173 HAKKLFKATRQGMN
+173 HAKKLYKATRQGMN
-187 LQKEETGMKD
+187 LQKEERGMLD
-197 FATFL
+197 FQTFL
-202 AEEEMKPHKMYK
+202 K
-214 GDKVVVAKNKA
+214 
-225 DHDKL
+225 
-230 NKQGYTHDNPKTKK
+230 
-244 IEEASA
+244 
-250 DEVLKKRYASYSPD
+250 
-264 DNPQATRKLK
+264 
-274 SSEHDQPKGARVYKM
+274 
-289 HPGAKLTDRGYS
+289 
-301 KKGKMAALKKQHARR
+301 
-316 PKQYGIT
+316 

-334 DKRAT
+334 DKRST
-339 DKGAGMTAQGVAKY
+339 ESGAGMTAKGVAKY

-389 RGWTGERGK
+389 KGWTGERGK